1 MKNMPSKQSR
11 ARRTLGRFGTL
22 LESIIILIL
31 LLSGVGFILVNK
43 LAGLII
49 PATSSIMIGIGIQVV
64 ALIVVGIYVHLR
76 FLRTGLSET
85 T

>member
-1 MKNMPSKQSR
+1 MPSEQSR

-22 LESIIILIL
+22 LESILILIL

-49 PATSSIMIGIGIQVV
+49 PANSSILVGIGIQVV
-64 ALIVVGIYVHLR
+64 ALIVVSIYVQLR
-76 FLRTGLSET
+76 FFRTGLSET